1 MSEPIF
7 MLHCNFIQI
16 GFVQNHLVQV
26 AKSIFYPMESWTLI
40 LSYQL
45 KYEHTYVIILSI
57 NDLKLNGWTFEII
70 THEMLL

>member
-1 MSEPIF
+1 
-7 MLHCNFIQI
+7 MLHCNFVQI

-26 AKSIFYPMESWTLI
+26 LKSIFYLEESWI

-57 NDLKLNGWTFEII
+57 NDLKLSGWTFEIV
-70 THEMLL
+70 TLELS

>member
-1 MSEPIF
+1 

-26 AKSIFYPMESWTLI
+26 PKSLLYPVESWTLI

-57 NDLKLNGWTFEII
+57 NDLKLSGWTFEIV